1 MQLALLLEDFKD
13 TRAWFKEILEEAF
26 QGIEVIEAATIAD
39 AKRVMSDYKFDLAL
53 VDLNLPDGQGN
64 EVLRALSEQ
73 SPETVSVV
81 ATVFNDDQHIFSAL
95 KDGAQGYLLKDQGKE
110 LILKKLKGIL
120 ENEPPLSP
128 GIARRILGH
137 FQAQEPK
144 QKPET
149 GLTAREEE
157 ILTLIGK
164 GLNRPEI
171 SRMLNIS
178 PHTTAGYVKSIYRK
192 LNISSR
198 AEAAVEAARLG
209 LISTDFS

>member
-26 QGIEVIEAATIAD
+26 DGIEVIEAATIAD
-39 AKRVMSDYKFDLAL
+39 AKKVMSDYKFDLAL

-64 EVLRALSEQ
+64 EVLRELSEH
-73 SPETVSVV
+73 SPNTVSVV

-95 KDGAQGYLLKDQGKE
+95 KDGAQGYLLKDQGKD

-144 QKPET
+144 QKIET

>member
-1 MQLALLLEDFKD
+1 MELALLVEDFKD
-13 TRAWFKEILEEAF
+13 TRAWFRDILEQAF
-26 QGIEVIEAATIAD
+26 AKIEVMEAATVAD
-39 AKRVMSDYKFDLAL
+39 AKRLIQDYRFDLAL

-64 EVLRALSEQ
+64 EILCALN
-73 SPETVSVV
+73 ETNPDTISVV

-95 KDGAQGYLLKDQGKE
+95 KDGAQGYLLKDQGKDM
-110 LILKKLKGIL
+110 ILKKLKGIL
-120 ENEPPLSP
+120 ESEPPLSP

-137 FQAQEPK
+137 FQSQKPK
-144 QKPET
+144 VKPET
-149 GLTAREEE
+149 GLTTREEE

-171 SRMLNIS
+171 SRMLGIS

-198 AEAAVEAARLG
+198 AEAAMEAARLG
-209 LISTDFS
+209 LICADY

>member
-26 QGIEVIEAATIAD
+26 EGIEVIEAATIAD
-39 AKRVMSDYKFDLAL
+39 AKRVMEDYKFDLAL

-64 EVLRALSEQ
+64 EVLRELSES
-73 SPETVSVV
+73 SPETISVV
-81 ATVFNDDQHIFSAL
+81 ATVFNDDQHIFAAL
-95 KDGAQGYLLKDQGKE
+95 KDGAQGYLLKDQGKD

-137 FQAQEPK
+137 FQAQAPK

-149 GLTAREEE
+149 GLTSREEE

-171 SRMLNIS
+171 SRMLSIS

-198 AEAAVEAARLG
+198 AEAAMEAARLG
-209 LISTDFS
+209 LISTDIN